1 MDCHKKFYNTF
12 LNNKIIQVLAN
23 DICFDKKK
31 NPNEISFCSMLV
43 VYVKM
48 NTLESICTLHN
59 LFSLEFNSVNVT
71 VRIKVLRM
79 YNR

>member
-1 MDCHKKFYNTF
+1 MISA
-12 LNNKIIQVLAN
+12 LI
-23 DICFDKKK
+23 KK

-71 VRIKVLRM
+71 VRIKVLQM

>member
-12 LNNKIIQVLAN
+12 LNNKTIQVLAN
-23 DICFDKKK
+23 DICFDKK

-71 VRIKVLRM
+71 VRIKVLQM